1 MKKSLGASFYLG
13 VTKIMI
19 RLCSVPETWCT
30 MDGRMDGQM
39 DGQMGG
45 QIEGWTDGWTNG
57 KSKI

>member
-1 MKKSLGASFYLG
+1 MEIASFYLG

-19 RLCSVPETWCT
+19 RLCTVPETWCT

-45 QIEGWTDGWTNG
+45 QIEGWTNGWTNG